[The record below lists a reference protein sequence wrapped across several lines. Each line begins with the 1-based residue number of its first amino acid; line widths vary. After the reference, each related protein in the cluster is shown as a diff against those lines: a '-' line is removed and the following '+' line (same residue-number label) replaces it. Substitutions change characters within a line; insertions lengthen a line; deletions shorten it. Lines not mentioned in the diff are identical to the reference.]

1 MNIDFS
7 RHHQWAGILTNSGIT
22 AKKVYRSWW
31 VASRRLNFM
40 MSNDRNELVSSTKYV
55 AMHCNVWT
63 QQSDYLFQTIHATVD
78 PSPKAE
84 LSHTA
89 RVDAVFANENK
100 IVLLFLFFVLIFFC
114 SRFDKLSDLSGPH
127 RIHKKRWD
135 EILHGI
141 SLNGVSSKLRGWWP
155 LLFLVT

>member
-1 MNIDFS
+1 
-7 RHHQWAGILTNSGIT
+7 
-22 AKKVYRSWW
+22 
-31 VASRRLNFM
+31 M
-40 MSNDRNELVSSTKYV
+40 MSNDRSELVSSTKYV

-100 IVLLFLFFVLIFFC
+100 II
-114 SRFDKLSDLSGPH
+114 
-127 RIHKKRWD
+127 
-135 EILHGI
+135 
-141 SLNGVSSKLRGWWP
+141 
-155 LLFLVT
+155 